1 MDQAG
6 EEGAGEVRTSKGAE
20 IGGGGGA
27 GREDGGGARRMRK
40 KGRGT
45 AVVKGWRGGDGGG
58 LPWRGGRRESRWR
71 YGIAKRRQV

>member
-6 EEGAGEVRTSKGAE
+6 EEGAGEVHTSKGAE
-20 IGGGGGA
+20 ISGGGGA
-27 GREDGGGARRMRK
+27 SREDGGSAADAK

-45 AVVKGWRGGDGGG
+45 TVVTGWRGGGGGG